1 MGMNRDR
8 YPRDWDEISKRIR
21 YERAGGCC
29 EWCSA
34 PDRAYI
40 RRRKSN
46 PAEWRICTQDFAGDG
61 QWYRATRVILTVH
74 HIGVPYPDG
83 RPGNPHD
90 KMDCREEN
98 LVALCNRCHLLADL
112 SIRVAAAKRTRL
124 RKKIEA
130 AQNAGQLSLF
140 E

>member
-1 MGMNRDR
+1 MDRKR
-8 YPRDWDEISKRIR
+8 YPANWDEISRRIR
-21 YERAGGCC
+21 YERAGGRC
-29 EWCSA
+29 EWCGA

-40 RRRKSN
+40 RRWKSN
-46 PAEWRICTQDFAGDG
+46 PAEWRICTSDFAGDG
-61 QWYRATRVILTVH
+61 QWYKATRVILTVH

-83 RPGNPHD
+83 RPGNPHN

-112 SIRVAAAKRTRL
+112 SIHVAAAKRTRL
-124 RKKIEA
+124 RKRLEA
-130 AQNAGQLSLF
+130 LRQAGQLPLF